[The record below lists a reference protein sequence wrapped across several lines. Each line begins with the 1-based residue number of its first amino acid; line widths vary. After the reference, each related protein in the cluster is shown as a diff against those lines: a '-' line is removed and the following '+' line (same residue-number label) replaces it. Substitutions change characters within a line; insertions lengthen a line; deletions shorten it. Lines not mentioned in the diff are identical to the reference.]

1 MDIIWIS
8 AAVFTA
14 VIFIITFMKVCFNK
28 KYLNMGPVVPKRKQE
43 PDEDM
48 NSSYDVF
55 IDKE

>member
-1 MDIIWIS
+1 MDIIWII

-14 VIFIITFMKVCFNK
+14 IIFIIAFIKVCFNK
-28 KYLNMGPVVPKRKQE
+28 KYLNMGPAAPKQE

-48 NSSYDVF
+48 DSSYDVF